1 LATDRQT
8 STCRLLVI
16 SCSRDP
22 IRDDPPFIF
31 RPSTMAS
38 SSTAAASSALVV
50 RRLYRSLLR
59 TAKPFT
65 APSENAVVLTCLLH
79 RTGIDDNLSDWDG
92 VVTALPK
99 YSSKT
104 QDQARDLTLS
114 YNQSPTGTH
123 VGSQRQSYP
132 RLFRKLLREVIAGP
146 DGVQKMLF
154 PRQVDPSRL
163 RDVVRREFRDDDEE
177 NVSSLFDISTRRKVA
192 FVALRELNKKL
203 SYFDVLQDNSPKPL
217 RHQAAWHV
225 SQLPFQQP
233 SAYLKPGT
241 FLVSNPH
248 MNDSFF
254 ARTVICILE
263 HNDDDAPKNAGN
275 TYGLIVNRVSVN
287 SGTGKNRTLREAFK
301 ENHLPKR
308 LADVFGDAVVKEGGP
323 VHSSIQ
329 MLYSAMADNDELTSI
344 GGSVIPTLPEGDNS
358 PALYS
363 DRATYFQGDIFK
375 AMDAVDKGIIERGKC
390 WNGIWSSISSVIQLL
405 LDPITHSVFD

>member
-1 LATDRQT
+1 
-8 STCRLLVI
+8 
-16 SCSRDP
+16 
-22 IRDDPPFIF
+22 
-31 RPSTMAS
+31 MAS

-59 TAKPFT
+59 TTKPFT

-79 RTGIDDNLSDWDG
+79 RTGIDDNVSDWDG
-92 VVTALPK
+92 AVTAVHN
-99 YSSKT
+99 SWKT

-114 YNQSPTGTH
+114 YKESPTGIH
-123 VGSQRQSYP
+123 AGSQRQSYP

-154 PRQVDPSRL
+154 PRQVDSSRL
-163 RDVVRREFRDDDEE
+163 RDVIRREFRDEE
-177 NVSSLFDISTRRKVA
+177 GNVSLLFDISTRRKVA

-233 SAYLKPGT
+233 STYLKPGA

-248 MNDSFF
+248 MNDSYFS
-254 ARTVICILE
+254 RTVICILE
-263 HNDDDAPKNAGN
+263 HNDDDGSENAGN
-275 TYGLIVNRVSVN
+275 TYGLIANRVSVN
-287 SGTGKNRTLREAFK
+287 SSTGKNRTLGESFK
-301 ENHLPKR
+301 ENHLPTR
-308 LADVFGDAVVKEGGP
+308 LADVFGDSVVKEGGP

-329 MLYSAMADNDELTSI
+329 MLYSAMADKDELTSI
-344 GGSVIPTLPEGDNS
+344 GGSVIPTIPEGDKS
-358 PALYS
+358 PSLYS

-375 AMDAVDKGIIERGKC
+375 AMDAVDKGIIDRGTC
-390 WNGIWSSISSVIQLL
+390 WNGIWSTSSVIQLL
-405 LDPITHSVFD
+405 LDPITHSTFDLNIFTSRQMIFPSS